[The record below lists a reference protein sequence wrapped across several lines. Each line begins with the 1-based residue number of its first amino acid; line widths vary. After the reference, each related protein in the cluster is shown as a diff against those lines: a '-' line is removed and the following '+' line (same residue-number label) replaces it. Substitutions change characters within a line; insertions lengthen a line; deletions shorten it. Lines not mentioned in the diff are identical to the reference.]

1 MEQPKTVRIGIRISP
16 ELHKAIQEVATRE
29 RRKMSDMARLMIEE
43 AVEQYVEEDKPTY
56 LSNPT
61 PCPPSAKAM
70 PNAS

>member
-1 MEQPKTVRIGIRISP
+1 MEQPKTVRIGIRVSP

-56 LSNPT
+56 SSNPT
-61 PCPPSAKAM
+61 PRPPNAKAM
-70 PNAS
+70 PSAS